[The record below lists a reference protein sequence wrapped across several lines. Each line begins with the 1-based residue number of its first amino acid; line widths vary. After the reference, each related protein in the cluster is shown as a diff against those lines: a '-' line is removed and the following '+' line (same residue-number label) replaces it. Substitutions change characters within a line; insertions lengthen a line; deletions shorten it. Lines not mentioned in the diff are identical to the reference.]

1 MSDDSSPVFRR
12 RPRQTVAPKSPDSPS
27 QGRAASGAS
36 PDSLSR
42 PKLKLAVPPTPGSEA
57 RANERAVGRQEKE
70 ECPPTPDSDAR
81 KAARANK
88 RAVRRQEKE
97 ERRKK
102 REERKRES
110 DTNRQRYLNSRFMAR
125 QAKEVDEE
133 DESVEGSSDSVD
145 DGHATDES
153 NITHGSDHPV
163 APRNIYTESL
173 NPSQGQRLG
182 FGTPMHLQRGR
193 ASFRCYRHSLATPVC
208 FWFWSHLTCTDH
220 PSIQLLLSQ
229 KTL

>member
-57 RANERAVGRQEKE
+57 RANERAV
-70 ECPPTPDSDAR
+70 
-81 KAARANK
+81 
-88 RAVRRQEKE
+88 RRQEKE
-97 ERRKK
+97 ERRKQ

-125 QAKEVDEE
+125 QAKEVNEE

>member
-1 MSDDSSPVFRR
+1 LHTVTKHMSDDSSPVFRR

-97 ERRKK
+97 ERRQK
-102 REERKRES
+102 REARKRES
-110 DTNRQRYLNSRFMAR
+110 LSNRQHFLKNKFMAH
-125 QAKEVDEE
+125 QAREANDK
-133 DESVEGSSDSVD
+133 DESVEGSSNSDD
-145 DGHATDES
+145 DG
-153 NITHGSDHPV
+153 
-163 APRNIYTESL
+163 Y
-173 NPSQGQRLG
+173 
-182 FGTPMHLQRGR
+182 F
-193 ASFRCYRHSLATPVC
+193 
-208 FWFWSHLTCTDH
+208 
-220 PSIQLLLSQ
+220 LLSFFSSFFWTSPFYFLIAQ
-229 KTL
+229 PTVIVPTSPTSRMARIIQMLP